1 VEIFGVIRNTS
12 TVKTKLNGGV
22 LKEDLKIELP
32 RQFRKLKSITQVDG
46 DLGFRKSGTPK
57 KNPVVRDGGFSLR
70 EREFNMWIL
79 FLYLGISKQS
89 GMAVLVVCVEG
100 LACKP
105 HGQKGISMPANEMEL
120 EAVKTSR
127 GINLGYRTVALGENI
142 NDEMANKWAVKN
154 SKFSVKQPLMR

>member
-70 EREFNMWIL
+70 ERESSTCGSCF
-79 FLYLGISKQS
+79 ST
-89 GMAVLVVCVEG
+89 LVS
-100 LACKP
+100 L
-105 HGQKGISMPANEMEL
+105 
-120 EAVKTSR
+120 
-127 GINLGYRTVALGENI
+127 
-142 NDEMANKWAVKN
+142 NKVGWWC
-154 SKFSVKQPLMR
+154 L